1 MDALRSDLDVV
12 GMRLSKKGDIPV
24 REFTIYNES
33 SSPMSLDWAA
43 EDKSVEVEIPS
54 VLKPGEAAKVK
65 VSVNTRRMPS
75 GNYEKK
81 IHLLI
86 DGRWKS
92 EAILLKGSV
101 E

>member
-1 MDALRSDLDVV
+1 MDGLRSDLDVV

-81 IHLLI
+81 DTSAH
-86 DGRWKS
+86 
-92 EAILLKGSV
+92 
-101 E
+101 

>member
-1 MDALRSDLDVV
+1 
-12 GMRLSKKGDIPV
+12 MRLSRKGDIPV
-24 REFTIYNES
+24 REFTIYNGS
-33 SSPMSLDWAA
+33 STPMSLDWTA
-43 EDKSVEVEIPS
+43 EDKSVEAEVPS